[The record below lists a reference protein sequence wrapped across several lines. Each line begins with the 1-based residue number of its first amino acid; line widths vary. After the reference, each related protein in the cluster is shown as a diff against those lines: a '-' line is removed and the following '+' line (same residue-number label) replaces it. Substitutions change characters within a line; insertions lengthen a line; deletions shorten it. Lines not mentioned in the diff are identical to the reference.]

1 MVETA
6 MKKEERQTYT
16 TSSVVATATTR
27 AFTKSIISFQSTGA
41 TNISGVNNLLSVR
54 LYSSIKSRGKGD
66 DKRVWG
72 IEQNEARDLYLST
85 YWGVDNT
92 DHMIKNT
99 GLRYITWKYWHA
111 PYNHAKAMGII
122 AAYDMYNEC
131 CDGLLDPSWK
141 VEEKDRMTFTIFR
154 QRLGQQ
160 MLEYDPRKRSY
171 PGDDQL
177 RVVMGHCRSR
187 LDETAVH
194 AMELLVHEQPLYL
207 RHPSWCA

>member
-1 MVETA
+1 M
-6 MKKEERQTYT
+6 
-16 TSSVVATATTR
+16 
-27 AFTKSIISFQSTGA
+27 
-41 TNISGVNNLLSVR
+41 NNLLSVR
-54 LYSSIKSRGKGD
+54 LYSSIKRRGKGD